1 MKNFTAYSVF
11 SQRLAMAGAAFI
23 TASITLA
30 LWQASLLLPA

>member
-1 MKNFTAYSVF
+1 MKALTAYPTF
-11 SQRLAMAGAAFI
+11 DKPLAMLGAAFI

>member
-1 MKNFTAYSVF
+1 MKTLIAHPIFNKP
-11 SQRLAMAGAAFI
+11 LAMLGASFI